1 MADGSGGPGDDDG
14 GRPQPAPGARL
25 SAEIYG
31 PPGRPV
37 VLLHGQPG
45 TAADWKRVI
54 ALVEDR
60 YEVIAPDRPG
70 YGATGGPAT
79 GFAGNARAVLD
90 LLDRLGRSRA
100 LIVGHS
106 WAGGAAIW
114 AAATYPERVSGLVLV
129 SSVGPGERLA
139 WNDRLL
145 GAPLAG
151 EAIAAA
157 AGGAL
162 TLVAGNSRV
171 QSLADSHLPRRA
183 RDGYRYLAR
192 LAAGQDRL
200 WRTFLVEQRHL
211 LSDLGGLEPVLAR
224 VEAPTVVLHGASDRT
239 VEPAVAVHLA
249 SRISGAKLIMV
260 AGARHLIP
268 QDHPGAVAAA
278 IDEVASGSP

>member
-1 MADGSGGPGDDDG
+1 M
-14 GRPQPAPGARL
+14 
-25 SAEIYG
+25 
-31 PPGRPV
+31 
-37 VLLHGQPG
+37 LLHGQPG

-54 ALVEDR
+54 ALVDDR
-60 YEVIAPDRPG
+60 FEVIAPDRPG
-70 YGATGGPAT
+70 YGATSGPAT

-90 LLDRLGRSRA
+90 LLDRLDRSQA
-100 LIVGHS
+100 IIVGHS

-114 AAATYPERVSGLVLV
+114 AAATWPQRVSGLVLV
-129 SSVGPGERLA
+129 SSVGPSERLA

-171 QSLADSHLPRRA
+171 RSLADNHLPRRA
-183 RDGYRYLAR
+183 RDSYRYLAR

-200 WRTFLVEQRHL
+200 WRSFLVEQRHL
-211 LSDLGGLEPVLAR
+211 LSDLGDLEPLLAE
-224 VEAPTVVLHGASDRT
+224 VKTPTVVLHGASDRT

-249 SRISGAKLIMV
+249 SGIRGAKLQMV

-268 QDHPGAVAAA
+268 QDHPDAVAAA

>member
-1 MADGSGGPGDDDG
+1 MPDGPEAPDDG
-14 GRPQPAPGARL
+14 GRPQASPGTGL

-70 YGATGGPAT
+70 YGATSGPAT
-79 GFAGNARAVLD
+79 GFAGNAHAVLD
-90 LLDRLGRSRA
+90 LMDRLGRSRA
-100 LIVGHS
+100 IIVGHS

-114 AAATYPERVSGLVLV
+114 AAASCPERVSGLVLV
-129 SSVGPGERLA
+129 SSVGPSEHLA

-151 EAIAAA
+151 EALAAA

-162 TLVAGNSRV
+162 TLVTGNSRV
-171 QSLADSHLPRRA
+171 RSLADSHLPRRA

-200 WRTFLVEQRHL
+200 WRSFLVEQRHL
-211 LSDLGGLEPVLAR
+211 LNDLGGLEPLLAQ
-224 VEAPTVVLHGASDRT
+224 VKAPTVVLHGASDRT

-249 SRISGAKLIMV
+249 SGISGAKLHV
-260 AGARHLIP
+260 VDGARHLIP
-268 QDHPGAVAAA
+268 QDHPDAVAAA